1 MEQVDIKKIIQDCG
15 GVQPPHLA
23 FYIESIRFNCD
34 AAMNSIEYVA
44 EFINMT
50 NETKGQ
56 YEMNSESQVKI
67 LDHLQNIIL
76 HAGAL
81 SKYFWAVKDGEHKLH
96 KKRGQTLRS
105 HFNLNENSPLKDKKL
120 RNHLEHFDENLD
132 NYLWEKPIVGVVIPE
147 FVGVEAKDDGV
158 PIHFFRAFFI
168 DTGEFKTLGVRYE
181 IQPIVDELYKIYGVL
196 NNHT

>member
-1 MEQVDIKKIIQDCG
+1 MEQVDLKKIIQEYG
-15 GVQPPHLA
+15 GVQPSHLA

-34 AAMNSIEYVA
+34 VAMNSIDYVA
-44 EFINMT
+44 KLINMT

-56 YEMNSESQVKI
+56 YELDSELQVQI

-105 HFNLNENSPLKDKKL
+105 HFKLNENSPLKDKKL

-132 NYLWEKPIVGVVIPE
+132 CYLWEKPIVGCVIPA
-147 FVGVEAKDDGV
+147 FVGAEVKDDDV

-168 DTGEFKTLGVRYE
+168 NTGEFKTLGVSYQ
-181 IQPIVDELYKIYGVL
+181 IQPIVDEICKIYDAL